1 MIDSDFVLSS
11 FADGEPVDPAA
22 LEDALRRRGA
32 VEFLVDL
39 ARLRQRLRTS
49 SDLPSQR
56 FYTDWQRRQD
66 AYAPARQRWPLV
78 ARAGLLAASLVAA
91 MMGGVWIGGASR
103 ADSVADGPPVPSR
116 VIQLTADHGWQPV
129 EMSESRQP

>member
-49 SDLPSQR
+49 AT
-56 FYTDWQRRQD
+56 Y
-66 AYAPARQRWPLV
+66 PASASTRTGS
-78 ARAGLLAASLVAA
+78 AGRTR
-91 MMGGVWIGGASR
+91 M
-103 ADSVADGPPVPSR
+103 
-116 VIQLTADHGWQPV
+116 H
-129 EMSESRQP
+129 